1 MENRNGKWVNVDY
14 TNRVLDENYA
24 NAQQQNHQHV
34 DRIAN
39 GDAGYGAGGY
49 PDDDDALFYDGN
61 EHGYGY
67 GASHDDDGDRDH
79 GNGVVVGVA
88 HESYGSNL
96 LGARQQLQQQNQQ
109 QSEPES
115 SIQITVSEPVKQGD
129 GMNAYISYKISTDT
143 NRPQFTKS
151 SFSVIRR
158 YSDFIWLHGNLYAM
172 YPGVVVP
179 PLPEK
184 LLVGRFSP
192 EFIESRRRALQLF
205 LHRCCSHPE
214 LQHSAHL
221 TTFLEASD
229 DALQQFKADPK
240 NSVAKGTRGSIFQWI
255 DDTVNTISTSLGA
268 MNTYSN
274 LEKTPADHEV
284 DEMIAYI
291 DGLEPIMTGLHKH
304 AHGLTKRAREIADGL
319 FEFGVSFTLL
329 GKSEENRSLQE
340 GLNHIGQCSDRLSIL
355 AAEHAERE
363 ALNFE
368 EPIFDYIRLVGAVK
382 AALHKRNEVR
392 ASYSNTVADLDA
404 KSLVLNKLL
413 KHGSSAGEKIQAAES
428 DVMKAQQ
435 RVEDAKLEYDIVT
448 ERVMREVERFRH
460 EKLADFKRIIL
471 DYIQMQIEYS
481 KKVEDE
487 WNSVIPQLAQIQV
500 ETTSPST
507 STSTTTNSLI
517 QENYIS
523 SDGGVANNM
532 DLLSLSN
539 EDHGTPQLS
548 LYQQRLQPPR
558 PVRHL
563 QPGQANPDVSI

>member
-1 MENRNGKWVNVDY
+1 MESRNGKWVNVDY

-24 NAQQQNHQHV
+24 NAQQSSAQHQQHI
-34 DRIAN
+34 DTIAN
-39 GDAGYGAGGY
+39 GDAGYGGGY
-49 PDDDDALFYDGN
+49 ADDDDALFYDGN

-67 GASHDDDGDRDH
+67 GASHDDGPAPSSGH
-79 GNGVVVGVA
+79 GSGVVVGVA
-88 HESYGSNL
+88 HESYGSHL
-96 LGARQQLQQQNQQ
+96 LNARQQLQQQQQ
-109 QSEPES
+109 QQHEDPES
-115 SIQITVSEPVKQGD
+115 SIQITVSEPVKQGE
-129 GMNAYISYKISTDT
+129 GMNAYISYKISTVT

-205 LHRCCSHPE
+205 LHRCCLHPE

-229 DALQQFKADPK
+229 DALQHFKSDPK
-240 NSVAKGTRGSIFQWI
+240 NSLAKGARGSLFQWI

-268 MNTYSN
+268 IHNSN
-274 LEKTPADHEV
+274 LEKTAADHEV

-382 AALHKRNEVR
+382 AALYKRNEVR
-392 ASYSNTVADLDA
+392 VSYGNTVADLDA

-413 KHGSSAGEKIQAAES
+413 KHSSSSVGEKIQLAES

-448 ERVMREVERFRH
+448 ERVMREVG
-460 EKLADFKRIIL
+460 
-471 DYIQMQIEYS
+471 
-481 KKVEDE
+481 
-487 WNSVIPQLAQIQV
+487 NSQ
-500 ETTSPST
+500 
-507 STSTTTNSLI
+507 NH
-517 QENYIS
+517 
-523 SDGGVANNM
+523 
-532 DLLSLSN
+532 SLSFC
-539 EDHGTPQLS
+539 L
-548 LYQQRLQPPR
+548 
-558 PVRHL
+558 
-563 QPGQANPDVSI
+563 IK